1 MVVHST
7 EVYSSLDINHSP
19 FNVGFPIELPEFN
32 SHKYMATAS
41 WNGTARLW
49 RIESLDELLARG
61 CDWLKYYLASHPEA
75 LNDLKIC
82 QEARRDHK

>member
-49 RIESLDELLARG
+49 RIESLD
-61 CDWLKYYLASHPEA
+61 DSYLAPA
-75 LNDLKIC
+75 PKTGFLAIV
-82 QEARRDHK
+82 AA